1 MGGNEE
7 IEILRKKIEELQ
19 LPEEAKRIVDQ
30 EINKAQRLNPQ
41 NSEYHVSLNYL

>member
-1 MGGNEE
+1 MKGHDEVEN
-7 IEILRKKIEELQ
+7 LKKKIEELA

-30 EINKAQRLNPQ
+30 ELSKVERMSPQ